1 MVTYRKILLVGLL
14 LSIVA
19 YLPAQSYKIFV
30 AGTEEQRKSPLYGK
44 DAIPREDGQIVYKD
58 VFSMAGKTK
67 SEIYTRAVNSI
78 GKLFPKYMSRITSQD
93 ETNFVIR
100 GEGKFEFVY
109 SRGKIMKF
117 SYPQMVKFNIA
128 IECKDERYRVVMDNF
143 YLVDQENGYT
153 SDASNYNYSDDETL
167 DKHGYVENSNSG
179 CKRIGIISSYLLIP
193 ELIKDFMQQPVRKKV
208 NEDNW

>member
-1 MVTYRKILLVGLL
+1 MVTFRKTLLVVLL
-14 LSIVA
+14 LLTVVSS
-19 YLPAQSYKIFV
+19 PAQSYKIFV

-44 DAIPREDGQIVYKD
+44 DAIPREDGQIVYKE
-58 VFSMAGKTK
+58 VFPLAGKTK
-67 SEIYTRAVNSI
+67 NEIFTRAVHSI

-109 SRGKIMKF
+109 SRGKIMRFKF
-117 SYPQMVKFNIA
+117 PQMVKFNIA

-143 YLVDQENGYT
+143 YLVDQEDGYT
-153 SDASNYNYSDDETL
+153 SDASNYSYSDDETL

-193 ELIKDFMQQPVRKKV
+193 EFIQEFMQQPVRKKV